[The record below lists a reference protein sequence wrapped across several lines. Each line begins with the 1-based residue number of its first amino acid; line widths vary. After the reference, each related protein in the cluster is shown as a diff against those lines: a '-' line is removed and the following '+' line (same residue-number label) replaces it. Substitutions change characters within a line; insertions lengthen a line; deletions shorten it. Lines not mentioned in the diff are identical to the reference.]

1 MPGES
6 LQGHSA
12 GTVSPPPSPC
22 RPVAE
27 CQTRGHGQHPTQ
39 GPALCLTARRPWAG
53 LTPQPADAPPVR
65 WEQPS
70 TSPVSAVGSHESCL
84 EHRAGW
90 SAFWGRV
97 PAPAP
102 PSSVTPGEAARLSAG
117 FLFHRWGCACCCHIG
132 GEEQISNSN
141 ICKCLGLKA
150 ANNG

>member
-70 TSPVSAVGSHESCL
+70 TSPVSAVGSHESTQKTTPSHRVIPYLASDIL
-84 EHRAGW
+84 ELIQPDLKSQANSQAVPGGKTPKCARQHSRA
-90 SAFWGRV
+90 
-97 PAPAP
+97 APALKP
-102 PSSVTPGEAARLSAG
+102 QSCWLLRSPK
-117 FLFHRWGCACCCHIG
+117 G
-132 GEEQISNSN
+132 GSKVI
-141 ICKCLGLKA
+141 
-150 ANNG
+150 